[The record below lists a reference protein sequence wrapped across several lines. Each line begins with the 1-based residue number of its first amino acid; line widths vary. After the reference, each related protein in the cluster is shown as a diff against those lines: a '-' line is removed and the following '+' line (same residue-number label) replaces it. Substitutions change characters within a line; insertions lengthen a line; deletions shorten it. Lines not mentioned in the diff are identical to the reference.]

1 MLKTENRNL
10 SGNNICVLISFYRV
24 YCDVEPKR
32 NALAAANADLA
43 AAVDK
48 LKGIQSKIKA
58 LEETLDKLTADFE
71 RATAEKLRCQEQAD
85 STNRTI
91 KYVNHKNT

>member
-1 MLKTENRNL
+1 M
-10 SGNNICVLISFYRV
+10 
-24 YCDVEPKR
+24 
-32 NALAAANADLA
+32 ALAAANADLA
-43 AAVDK
+43 AAVEK
-48 LKGIQSKIKA
+48 LKGIQGKIKA

-91 KYVNHKNT
+91 KYVVICRLMRVVRNEPRVHNQSR